1 MYFPEIDLVFAIIKN
16 HGNPTVKVID
26 DRRFLMGQVVYKAL
40 LPVGVDEPVLG
51 YAGVGIFLQ
60 L

>member
-1 MYFPEIDLVFAIIKN
+1 
-16 HGNPTVKVID
+16 
-26 DRRFLMGQVVYKAL
+26 MGQVVYKAL
-40 LPVGVDEPVLG
+40 FPVGVDEPVLG